1 MIPTRSPDIADVI
14 VTVLILPSGDR
25 GRRLGTAATCDSAR
39 GGLLLLDTGPWDP
52 GNVAPGDIQ
61 SRAPHPLHLHP
72 GKYSAP
78 WHSPLSTFIRLLLSI
93 YCIVSRIRLDPSQM
107 SVWRPCI
114 TATHITS
121 SSSCQQ
127 FYHNLQQQQQQDA
140 AGIKTSKLLS
150 NCQLYCQLC
159 IQFLSFP

>member
-1 MIPTRSPDIADVI
+1 MTEGGGWGPRQLVI
-14 VTVLILPSGDR
+14 LLEAACCCWTLGGGNLGTWHRVTSSH
-25 GRRLGTAATCDSAR
+25 GRRTR
-39 GGLLLLDTGPWDP
+39 H
-52 GNVAPGDIQ
+52 I
-61 SRAPHPLHLHP
+61 
-72 GKYSAP
+72 YSAIRP
-78 WHSPLSTFIRLLLSI
+78 KFCSLAFHSFHFHYHSIRLLLSI

-127 FYHNLQQQQQQDA
+127 FYHNLQQQQQPDA
-140 AGIKTSKLLS
+140 AGIKTSKSKLLS

>member
-1 MIPTRSPDIADVI
+1 MR
-14 VTVLILPSGDR
+14 PSGDR
-25 GRRLGTAATCDSAR
+25 GRRLGTAATCDPAR
-39 GGLLLLDTGPWDP
+39 GGLLLLDTGQWEP

-61 SRAPHPLHLHP
+61 SRAPPP
-72 GKYSAP
+72 YIYSAIRP
-78 WHSPLSTFIRLLLSI
+78 IFCSLAFHSFHSHYHSIRLLLSI

-107 SVWRPCI
+107 SMCRPCI

-127 FYHNLQQQQQQDA
+127 FYHKLQQQQQQDA
-140 AGIKTSKLLS
+140 AGIKTSKSKLLS